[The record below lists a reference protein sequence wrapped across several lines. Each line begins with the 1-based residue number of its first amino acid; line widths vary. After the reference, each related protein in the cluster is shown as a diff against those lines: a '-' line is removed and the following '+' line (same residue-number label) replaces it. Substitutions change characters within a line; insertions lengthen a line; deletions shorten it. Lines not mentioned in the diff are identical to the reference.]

1 MANILVDEIILT
13 TITTNIFAYTLASL
27 ISKVYSLQVLWFINF
42 LHYFFCSVFPGLS
55 TTVDLQQL
63 DI

>member
-42 LHYFFCSVFPGLS
+42 LFFLCSVFPGLS
-55 TTVDLQQL
+55 TAVDLQQL